1 MQGINDLREQYQ
13 QEYGSDPGAAY
24 YSAGDYTPT
33 IPLTYWTFRLMM
45 GLGFA
50 AAAVGVWMLW
60 ATRRQR
66 VPRGRAVLVA
76 ALALPFLPLLA
87 NSFGWIFTEVGRQP
101 WAVFGLMTTDRAV
114 SPGVSTA
121 EVVTSLTVLTLLY
134 GFLAVIEVRLL
145 LTYIRR
151 GADPVPEDLPDAGD
165 PGDPHDR
172 PLAFAY

>member
-1 MQGINDLREQYQ
+1 
-13 QEYGSDPGAAY
+13 
-24 YSAGDYTPT
+24 
-33 IPLTYWTFRLMM
+33 M

-50 AAAVGVWMLW
+50 AAAIGAWVLW

-66 VPRGRAVLVA
+66 IPQGRGLLAA

-121 EVVTSLTVLTLLY
+121 EVVTSLSVLTLLY
-134 GFLAVIEVRLL
+134 GFLAFVEVRLL

-151 GADPVPEDLPDAGD
+151 GADPIPDPDSDAVD